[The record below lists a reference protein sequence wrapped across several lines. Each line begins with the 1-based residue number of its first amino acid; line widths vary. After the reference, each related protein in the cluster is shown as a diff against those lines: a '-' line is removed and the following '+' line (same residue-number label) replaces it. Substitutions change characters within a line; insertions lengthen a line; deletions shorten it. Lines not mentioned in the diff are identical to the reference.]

1 MKTKIRNLVSGLTW
15 NTYIEHI
22 GNNDIGIFNIF
33 KHSYFVEQ
41 LVEAILNYTSK
52 QAFEKDLEGILN
64 YCFGHRSQYEVI
76 ITSNPAY
83 IDKTDALKLYDTID
97 AGDLKIRNIIKLA
110 MGTKV
115 SIYDQVVINW
125 KAFVSYLE
133 TEVLSLV
140 LGK

>member
-1 MKTKIRNLVSGLTW
+1 MRTKIRNLVSGLTW
-15 NTYIEHI
+15 NTYIEYI
-22 GNNDIGIFNIF
+22 GNDDIGIFNIF

-52 QAFEKDLEGILN
+52 QAFEKELEGILN
-64 YCFGHRSQYEVI
+64 YCFGHRAQYEVI

-83 IDKTDALKLYDTID
+83 IDKMDALKLYDTID
-97 AGDLKIRNIIKLA
+97 TGDLKVRNIIKLA